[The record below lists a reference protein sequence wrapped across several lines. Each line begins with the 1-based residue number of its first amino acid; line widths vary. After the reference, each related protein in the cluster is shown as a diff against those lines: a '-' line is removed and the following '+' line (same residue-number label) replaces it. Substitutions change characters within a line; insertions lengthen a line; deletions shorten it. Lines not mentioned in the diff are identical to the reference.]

1 MYIRNAIDY
10 NIGDKLT
17 CSVCNK
23 EFKVSDDTKYIC
35 NGGYVCSWKCF
46 INHIRSKPDTIQ
58 DSSTKETNKTNLK

>member
-1 MYIRNAIDY
+1 MYMRNAIDY
-10 NIGDKLT
+10 NIGDKLN

-46 INHIRSKPDTIQ
+46 IKHVRNKPDKIE
-58 DSSTKETNKTNLK
+58 DADEKKYNKTNQK